1 MTVREL
7 ICDIKENEDIDWSKD
22 FIEEGI
28 FDSLEIM
35 ALVEKLEECFGC
47 KIDVM
52 EIVPENFTSLKSIES
67 LVVRNGGNL

>member
-1 MTVREL
+1 MAVREL
-7 ICDIKENEDIDWSKD
+7 ICEIKENEDIDWTKD

-35 ALVEKLEECFGC
+35 KLVEMLEQFYEC

-52 EIVPENFTSLKSIES
+52 EIVPENFSSLKNIES
-67 LVVRNGGNL
+67 MVLRNGGNL